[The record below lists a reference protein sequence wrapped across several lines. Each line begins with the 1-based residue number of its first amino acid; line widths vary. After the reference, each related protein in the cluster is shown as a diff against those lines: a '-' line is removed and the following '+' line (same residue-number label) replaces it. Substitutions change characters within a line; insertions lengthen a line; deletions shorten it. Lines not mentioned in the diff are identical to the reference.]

1 MSKADAPQAPAS
13 GRFLICGFGGIGDHV
28 RCFALARHVA
38 AAHPGIAIDFLCR
51 SPTHRLVP
59 FVPELRKGFI
69 DDTPHGRLG
78 LREKLDLAARL
89 RREGYQRVYVV
100 SRAFKAAIVP
110 FLAGIPERVGWLGE
124 GRIGLI
130 NRPRTGDRAIYGE
143 TERVCALATPDAKP
157 PAQILMPRLVVTD
170 AQRDAW
176 QRRELDTPMSAPR
189 AKPVLA
195 LAPGAYNVA
204 RLWGAERF
212 AALAAAFV
220 ARGWEI
226 WVLGG
231 PQERAAAAV
240 IAAAAPI
247 RDFTHSPLEDAVLQ
261 LASADLVL
269 GNDSGM
275 LHIAG
280 AVGVPSLG
288 LFGPTV
294 LEITGPRN
302 PTVAGIR
309 PPDGSIDLAAITVP
323 AVEAA
328 LLELFSLR

>member
-1 MSKADAPQAPAS
+1 MSKADAPHTSPS
-13 GRFLICGFGGIGDHV
+13 GPFLICGFGGIGDHV

-38 AAHPGIAIDFLCR
+38 VAHPGVAIDFLCR

-59 FVPELRKGFI
+59 FVPDLRKAFI

-143 TERVCALATPDAKP
+143 TERVCALATADSQP
-157 PAQILMPRLVVTD
+157 PERILMPRLVVST
-170 AQRDAW
+170 AQREDW
-176 QRRELDTPMSAPR
+176 QRREFGAAFAGPR
-189 AKPVLA
+189 PPVLA

-212 AALAAAFV
+212 AALAAAFS
-220 ARGWEI
+220 ARGWDI

-247 RDFTHSPLEDAVLQ
+247 RDFTHTPLEDAVLQ
-261 LASADLVL
+261 LACADLVL

-275 LHIAG
+275 LHMAG

-302 PTVAGIR
+302 PTVSGLR
-309 PPDGSIDLAAITVP
+309 PPDGSIDLADI
-323 AVEAA
+323 AVCSVETA
-328 LLELFSLR
+328 LLALFSRQ